1 MLMLMLIALGCANA
15 VLLVRLWRRQRAQ
28 RRLLREQMEIISP
41 RFPRPRRR
49 P

>member
-28 RRLLREQMEIISP
+28 RKLLRAQWELISP